1 MGRHLR
7 NATAIRVNNF
17 NADRNMNPTCM
28 QFNGG
33 TMFESEQGVFV
44 GFGGNST
51 NTDGTF
57 AFASVPQGFSRA
69 SGRAVSTKV
78 STRGSADRIAVKPI
92 GGVGRQV
99 ASDGDCGQR
108 CGSAYPNSYT
118 CPDGCTCDGKGRG
131 TCVSSKSR
139 KGQIAL
145 ANQRKTQGQGGT
157 GGVSEKPRTTICP
170 CECGDIPFTSSL
182 GRAVDCETMCDR
194 ACNKSVTATQSM
206 GTNFGGGAV
215 STKTSRRGSADRIAV
230 DAVMGSSRNFGG
242 SEVYARNFGGNDVF
256 GR

>member
-78 STRGSADRIAVKPI
+78 SRRGSADRIAVKP
-92 GGVGRQV
+92 V
-99 ASDGDCGQR
+99 
-108 CGSAYPNSYT
+108 
-118 CPDGCTCDGKGRG
+118 RG
-131 TCVSSKSR
+131 TSP
-139 KGQIAL
+139 
-145 ANQRKTQGQGGT
+145 T
-157 GGVSEKPRTTICP
+157 GGVANKPRTTICP

-182 GRAVDCETMCDR
+182 GRAVDCDTMCDK

-215 STKTSRRGSADRIAV
+215 STKTSRRGSTDRIAV
-230 DAVMGSSRNFGG
+230 DSVMGSSRNFGG